1 MATKAAVVPTIFTA
15 IDKLSAPVRAMTNSV
30 VMFANRSEEAIARS
44 NRKYRAMS
52 ESAFNMSKNAA
63 IAGAAIIAPLV
74 LAGKEAVKFE
84 DKMADVAKTSG
95 LAGVELAQFGQD
107 LLKLAPK
114 TRTSVE
120 ELQKIAEI
128 GGQMGIT
135 GRNNLLAFTDSVNKF
150 SVALGGDFQGGV
162 EEATKSIAGLKNLF
176 AETRGLDISEAI
188 TKSGSAINALSA
200 KGVNVPELTEFISR
214 IGQLPD
220 AIKPSIQATA
230 ALGSVLNK
238 AGITAEIGARG
249 LGDVL
254 LTASQNLPAFAKQM
268 KLTTTATQQLLNS
281 KPEQFL
287 VDFAASLKGLKT
299 SDIGPLL
306 KSLKLGDV
314 GSIKVIGAL
323 GTATEQLAEFQEIA
337 NTEFA
342 AGTSLLNE
350 YNTKNNTTAAQ
361 IEKLK
366 NTATVLAVNIGNAL
380 LPVINSLVASLAPLI
395 DKVTSWISRN
405 PELTSTIVKIV
416 AAAGALAIAIAG
428 ISFAIG
434 VYSKAMLI
442 ANSISSAWLLIKNSE
457 LLVTARVALA
467 YIRLGVLSAW
477 ATIKTAAW
485 SAAQTVLNFILSAN
499 PIGLV
504 VIAIAALIAAVVW
517 ITQKTTGWSETWD
530 SAMKFMNA
538 AIDFFVASVKIYFLG
553 IEHAFL
559 TMVDGIVSA
568 WKWAQNAIGLLSD
581 EQYAK
586 DKANIQKESA
596 TRIAAIKSQVGIAQ
610 TAAGEMSK
618 GIDFQVKMKPSDGEE
633 AAPAMSQKQAEQES
647 FMEKFQGGFKSSV
660 DINLNNPRLAGASSS
675 PNVNVNTSK
684 SSGGW

>member
-1 MATKAAVVPTIFTA
+1 MSNRAAVIPTIFTA
-15 IDKLSAPVRAMTNSV
+15 IDKLSAPVKAMTATMVQFS
-30 VMFANRSEEAIARS
+30 NRSEEAIARS
-44 NRKYRAMS
+44 NRKYRALG
-52 ESAFNMSKNAA
+52 ESAFAMSKNAA
-63 IAGAAIIAPLV
+63 IASAAIIAPLV

-84 DKMADVAKTSG
+84 DRMADVAKTTGLSG
-95 LAGVELAQFGQD
+95 AELNKFGTD

-135 GRNNLLAFTDSVNKF
+135 GADNLLKFTDATNKF

-162 EEATKSIAGLKNLF
+162 EDATKSIAGLRNLF
-176 AETRGLDISEAI
+176 KETRDLDISTAI

-200 KGVNVPELTEFISR
+200 KGVNVPELTDFIAR

-230 ALGSVLNK
+230 ALGGVLNK
-238 AGITAEIGARG
+238 AGISSEIGARG

-268 KLTTTATQQLLNS
+268 HLTTAATQELLNS
-281 KPEQFL
+281 RPEKFL
-287 VDFAASLKGLKT
+287 VDFAASLKGMKT
-299 SDIGPLL
+299 SEIGPLL
-306 KSLKLGDV
+306 KALKLGDV

-323 GTATEQLAEFQEIA
+323 GSATERLAEFQTIA
-337 NTEFA
+337 NTEFQ

-361 IEKLK
+361 MAKLK
-366 NTATVLAVNIGNAL
+366 NTTMALGIQIGQAL
-380 LPVINSLVASLAPLI
+380 LPVINSLVSSLAPI
-395 DKVTSWISRN
+395 ITKVTDWISRN
-405 PELTSTIVKIV
+405 KSLTELILKVVI
-416 AAAGALAIAIAG
+416 ALGALAAAITVV
-428 ISFAIG
+428 SFAVG

-442 ANSISSAWLLIKNSE
+442 ANSVTTAWLWLKNSE
-457 LLVTARVALA
+457 LLLTAKVALA
-467 YIRLGVLSAW
+467 YLRLGLMSAW
-477 ATIKTAAW
+477 VTIKTIAW
-485 SAAQTVLNFILSAN
+485 SAAQTALNFILSIN

-504 VIAIAALIAAVVW
+504 IIAIVALIAAVVW
-517 ITQKTTGWSETWD
+517 ITKKTTGWSETWD
-530 SAMKFMNA
+530 SAMKFMTA

-586 DKANIQKESA
+586 DKARIASESNA
-596 TRIAAIKSQVGIAQ
+596 RIAAIKTQAQIAQ

-618 GIDFQVKMKPSDGEE
+618 GIDFQVKMKSSEPES
-633 AAPAMSQKQAEQES
+633 AAPAMNQKQAEQES
-647 FMEKFQGGFKSSV
+647 FMEKFAGSMKSSV
-660 DINLNNPRLAGASSS
+660 DINLNSPRLAGASNS